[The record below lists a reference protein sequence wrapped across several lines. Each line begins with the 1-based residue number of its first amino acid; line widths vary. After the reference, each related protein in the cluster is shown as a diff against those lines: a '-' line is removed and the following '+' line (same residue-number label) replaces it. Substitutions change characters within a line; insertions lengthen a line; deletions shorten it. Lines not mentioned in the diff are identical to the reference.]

1 MNIQLLLSANQSQS
15 SGAPT
20 SQTSGAQHFSNSQFR
35 QAMLQAADTQR
46 PMDALSNATSTDG
59 EQALRDFTS
68 LLESLGIELDESALA
83 DLFGQ
88 LQLATQAM
96 HQKLSSQSLGALSN
110 QQVTAEI
117 TVQTPYG
124 LDKHFESLGIDSN
137 QEALAQLQMAGQS
150 IQSELIGHT
159 FETLSNQ
166 KASTG
171 SADQTMNDLVKQLE
185 SLDIKLNQEEIAE
198 LFAQLQTAEEGTP
211 EPLIALAA
219 AAANDNTLDMSS
231 PALQEISS
239 RLSLVAAFTNDAG
252 LPSPSTTTQT
262 TSVAAIAEQLAIGKK
277 DAIALINAYQQLSG
291 STGSTGSAQRP
302 ETLSQQI
309 AALSLGNAANTN
321 TSTQQTTSSTLA
333 ASTMQT
339 VATSVH
345 VSSEAM
351 ASALAVSGASG
362 EAAARISGGNEL
374 AFNMPNANAAPQ
386 PIAAATGASLPSSI
400 GTPVSHPAWPSQ
412 LGQQLVQLVQRGGE
426 QHVQMKLHPAELGPL
441 SISLKMTENGAQ
453 AQFLSAHAQ
462 VRQVIEQAIPQLRE
476 ALAEQGISL
485 SDTSVGEQG
494 FSNQQEAFAQQNTG
508 SSAGG
513 ESGVTSVEGETG
525 TPASGGSSIALDGRV
540 DLYA

>member
-1 MNIQLLLSANQSQS
+1 MNIQLLLSANPSQG
-15 SGAPT
+15 SGTSASQATEAQGFPT
-20 SQTSGAQHFSNSQFR
+20 GLFR
-35 QAMLQAADTQR
+35 QAMLQATDPQR
-46 PMDALSNATSTDG
+46 PMGALSNAPSTGG

-68 LLESLGIELDESALA
+68 LLESLGIEL
-83 DLFGQ
+83 
-88 LQLATQAM
+88 
-96 HQKLSSQSLGALSN
+96 
-110 QQVTAEI
+110 
-117 TVQTPYG
+117 
-124 LDKHFESLGIDSN
+124 
-137 QEALAQLQMAGQS
+137 
-150 IQSELIGHT
+150 
-159 FETLSNQ
+159 
-166 KASTG
+166 
-171 SADQTMNDLVKQLE
+171 
-185 SLDIKLNQEEIAE
+185 NQEEIAE
-198 LFAQLQTAEEGTP
+198 LFAQLQTAEQGTP

-219 AAANDNTLDMSS
+219 AAATDNTLDMPS

-239 RLSLVAAFTNDAG
+239 RLTLVAAFTDDAG
-252 LPSPSTTTQT
+252 LPSPTTTQT

-291 STGSTGSAQRP
+291 STGPNGSAQRP

-309 AALSLGNAANTN
+309 AALSLGNAANTD
-321 TSTQQTTSSTLA
+321 TSTQQTTSNTLA
-333 ASTMQT
+333 APTMQT
-339 VATSVH
+339 MATSVH

-362 EAAARISGGNEL
+362 ETAARISGGNEL
-374 AFNMPNANAAPQ
+374 AFNLPAPQ

-412 LGQQLVQLVQRGGE
+412 LGQQLVQLIQRGGE

-441 SISLKMTENGAQ
+441 SISLKMTEHGAQ

-494 FSNQQEAFAQQNTG
+494 FSNQQEAFAQHSTG

-525 TPASGGSSIALDGRV
+525 TPVPVGSSIALDGRV

>member
-1 MNIQLLLSANQSQS
+1 MNIQLLLSANPSQG
-15 SGAPT
+15 SGTSASQATEAQGFPT
-20 SQTSGAQHFSNSQFR
+20 GLFR
-35 QAMLQAADTQR
+35 QAMLQATDPQR
-46 PMDALSNATSTDG
+46 PMGALSNAPSTGG

-68 LLESLGIELDESALA
+68 LLESLGIEL
-83 DLFGQ
+83 
-88 LQLATQAM
+88 
-96 HQKLSSQSLGALSN
+96 
-110 QQVTAEI
+110 
-117 TVQTPYG
+117 
-124 LDKHFESLGIDSN
+124 
-137 QEALAQLQMAGQS
+137 
-150 IQSELIGHT
+150 
-159 FETLSNQ
+159 
-166 KASTG
+166 
-171 SADQTMNDLVKQLE
+171 
-185 SLDIKLNQEEIAE
+185 NQEEIAE
-198 LFAQLQTAEEGTP
+198 LFAQLQTAEQGTP

-219 AAANDNTLDMSS
+219 AAATDNTLDMPS

-239 RLSLVAAFTNDAG
+239 RLTLVAAFTDDAG
-252 LPSPSTTTQT
+252 LPSPTTTQT

-291 STGSTGSAQRP
+291 STGSNGSAQRP

-309 AALSLGNAANTN
+309 AALSLGNAANTD
-321 TSTQQTTSSTLA
+321 TSTQQTTSNTLA

-339 VATSVH
+339 MATSVH

-351 ASALAVSGASG
+351 ASALASG
-362 EAAARISGGNEL
+362 EAAARISGSNEL
-374 AFNMPNANAAPQ
+374 AFNLPSANAAPQ

-412 LGQQLVQLVQRGGE
+412 LGQQLVQLIQRGGE

-441 SISLKMTENGAQ
+441 SISLKMTEHGAQ

-494 FSNQQEAFAQQNTG
+494 FSNQQEAFAQQSTG

-525 TPASGGSSIALDGRV
+525 TPVPVGSSIALDGRV

>member
-1 MNIQLLLSANQSQS
+1 MNIQLLLSANPSQG
-15 SGAPT
+15 SGTSASQATEAQGFPT
-20 SQTSGAQHFSNSQFR
+20 GLFR
-35 QAMLQAADTQR
+35 QAMLQATDPQR
-46 PMDALSNATSTDG
+46 PMGALSNAPSTGG

-68 LLESLGIELDESALA
+68 LLESLGIEL
-83 DLFGQ
+83 
-88 LQLATQAM
+88 
-96 HQKLSSQSLGALSN
+96 
-110 QQVTAEI
+110 
-117 TVQTPYG
+117 
-124 LDKHFESLGIDSN
+124 
-137 QEALAQLQMAGQS
+137 
-150 IQSELIGHT
+150 
-159 FETLSNQ
+159 
-166 KASTG
+166 
-171 SADQTMNDLVKQLE
+171 
-185 SLDIKLNQEEIAE
+185 NQEEIAE
-198 LFAQLQTAEEGTP
+198 LFAQLQTAEQGTP

-219 AAANDNTLDMSS
+219 AAATDNTLDMPS

-239 RLSLVAAFTNDAG
+239 RLTLVAAFTDDAG
-252 LPSPSTTTQT
+252 LPSPTTTQT

-277 DAIALINAYQQLSG
+277 DALALINAYQQLSG
-291 STGSTGSAQRP
+291 STGPNGSAQRP

-309 AALSLGNAANTN
+309 AALSLGNAANTD
-321 TSTQQTTSSTLA
+321 TSTQQTTSNTLA
-333 ASTMQT
+333 APTMQT
-339 VATSVH
+339 MATSVH

-351 ASALAVSGASG
+351 ASALASG
-362 EAAARISGGNEL
+362 EAAARISGSNEL
-374 AFNMPNANAAPQ
+374 AFNLPSANAAPQ

-412 LGQQLVQLVQRGGE
+412 LGQQLVQLIQRGGE

-441 SISLKMTENGAQ
+441 SISLKMTEHGAQ

-494 FSNQQEAFAQQNTG
+494 FSNQQEAFAQHSTG

-525 TPASGGSSIALDGRV
+525 TPVPVGSSIALDGRV

>member
-1 MNIQLLLSANQSQS
+1 MNIQLLLSANPSQG
-15 SGAPT
+15 SGASASQATEAQGFPT
-20 SQTSGAQHFSNSQFR
+20 GLFR
-35 QAMLQAADTQR
+35 QAMLQATDPQR
-46 PMDALSNATSTDG
+46 PMGALSNAPSTGG

-96 HQKLSSQSLGALSN
+96 QQKLSSQSLGALSN
-110 QQVTAEI
+110 QQVTAE
-117 TVQTPYG
+117 TT
-124 LDKHFESLGIDSN
+124 
-137 QEALAQLQMAGQS
+137 A
-150 IQSELIGHT
+150 
-159 FETLSNQ
+159 
-166 KASTG
+166 
-171 SADQTMNDLVKQLE
+171 QTMNGLVKRLE
-185 SLDIKLNQEEIAE
+185 SLDIELNQEEIAE
-198 LFAQLQTAEEGTP
+198 LFAQLQTAEQGTP

-219 AAANDNTLDMSS
+219 AAATDNTLDMPS

-239 RLSLVAAFTNDAG
+239 RLTLVAAFTDDAG
-252 LPSPSTTTQT
+252 LPSPTTTQT

-277 DAIALINAYQQLSG
+277 DALALINAYQQLSG
-291 STGSTGSAQRP
+291 STGSNGSAQRP

-309 AALSLGNAANTN
+309 AALSLGNAANTD
-321 TSTQQTTSSTLA
+321 TSTQQTTSNTLA
-333 ASTMQT
+333 APTMQT
-339 VATSVH
+339 MATSVH

-351 ASALAVSGASG
+351 ASALASG
-362 EAAARISGGNEL
+362 EAAARISGSNEL
-374 AFNMPNANAAPQ
+374 AFNLPSANAAPQ

-412 LGQQLVQLVQRGGE
+412 LGQQLVQLIQRGGE

-441 SISLKMTENGAQ
+441 SISLKMTEHGAQ

-494 FSNQQEAFAQQNTG
+494 FSNQQEAFAQQSTG

-525 TPASGGSSIALDGRV
+525 TPVPVGSSIALDGRV

>member
-1 MNIQLLLSANQSQS
+1 MNIQLLLSANPSQG
-15 SGAPT
+15 SGASASQATEAQGFPT
-20 SQTSGAQHFSNSQFR
+20 GLFR
-35 QAMLQAADTQR
+35 QAMLQATDPQR
-46 PMDALSNATSTDG
+46 PMGALSNAPSTGG

-88 LQLATQAM
+88 LQLATQTM
-96 HQKLSSQSLGALSN
+96 QQKLSSQSLGALSN
-110 QQVTAEI
+110 QQVTAE
-117 TVQTPYG
+117 TT
-124 LDKHFESLGIDSN
+124 
-137 QEALAQLQMAGQS
+137 A
-150 IQSELIGHT
+150 
-159 FETLSNQ
+159 
-166 KASTG
+166 
-171 SADQTMNDLVKQLE
+171 QTMNGLVKQLE

-198 LFAQLQTAEEGTP
+198 LFAQLQTAEQGTP

-219 AAANDNTLDMSS
+219 AATDNTLDMPS

-239 RLSLVAAFTNDAG
+239 RLTLVAAFTDDTG
-252 LPSPSTTTQT
+252 LPSPTTIQT

-277 DAIALINAYQQLSG
+277 DALALINAYQQLSG
-291 STGSTGSAQRP
+291 STGSNGSAQRP

-309 AALSLGNAANTN
+309 AALSLGNAANTD
-321 TSTQQTTSSTLA
+321 TSTQQTTSNTLA
-333 ASTMQT
+333 APTMQT
-339 VATSVH
+339 MATSVH

-362 EAAARISGGNEL
+362 ETAARISGGNEL
-374 AFNMPNANAAPQ
+374 AFNLPAPQ

-400 GTPVSHPAWPSQ
+400 ATPVSHPAWPSQ
-412 LGQQLVQLVQRGGE
+412 LGQQLIQLVQRGGE

-441 SISLKMTENGAQ
+441 SISLKMTEHGAQ

-494 FSNQQEAFAQQNTG
+494 FSNQQEAFAQQSTG

-525 TPASGGSSIALDGRV
+525 TPASVGSSIALDGRV

>member
-1 MNIQLLLSANQSQS
+1 MNIQLLLSANPSQG
-15 SGAPT
+15 SGASASQATEAQGFPT
-20 SQTSGAQHFSNSQFR
+20 GLFR
-35 QAMLQAADTQR
+35 QAMLQATDPQR
-46 PMDALSNATSTDG
+46 PMGALSNAPSTGG

-88 LQLATQAM
+88 LQLATQTM
-96 HQKLSSQSLGALSN
+96 QQKLSSQSLGALSN
-110 QQVTAEI
+110 QQVTAE
-117 TVQTPYG
+117 TT
-124 LDKHFESLGIDSN
+124 
-137 QEALAQLQMAGQS
+137 A
-150 IQSELIGHT
+150 
-159 FETLSNQ
+159 
-166 KASTG
+166 
-171 SADQTMNDLVKQLE
+171 QTMNGLVKQLE

-198 LFAQLQTAEEGTP
+198 LFAQLQTAEQGTP

-219 AAANDNTLDMSS
+219 AATDNTLDMPS

-239 RLSLVAAFTNDAG
+239 RLTLVAAFTDDAG
-252 LPSPSTTTQT
+252 LPSPTTTQT

-291 STGSTGSAQRP
+291 STGSNGSAQRP

-309 AALSLGNAANTN
+309 AALSLGNAANTD
-321 TSTQQTTSSTLA
+321 TSTQQTTSNTLA
-333 ASTMQT
+333 APTMQT
-339 VATSVH
+339 MATSVH

-362 EAAARISGGNEL
+362 ETAARISGGNEL
-374 AFNMPNANAAPQ
+374 AFNLPAPQ

-400 GTPVSHPAWPSQ
+400 ATPVSHPAWPSQ
-412 LGQQLVQLVQRGGE
+412 LGQQLIQLVQRGGE

-441 SISLKMTENGAQ
+441 SISLKMTEHGAQ

-494 FSNQQEAFAQQNTG
+494 FSNQQEAFAQQSTG

-525 TPASGGSSIALDGRV
+525 TPASVGSSIALDGRV

>member
-1 MNIQLLLSANQSQS
+1 MNIQLLLSANPSQG
-15 SGAPT
+15 SGASASQATEAQGFPT
-20 SQTSGAQHFSNSQFR
+20 GLFR
-35 QAMLQAADTQR
+35 QAMLQATDPQR
-46 PMDALSNATSTDG
+46 PMGALSNAPSTGG

-96 HQKLSSQSLGALSN
+96 QQKLSSQSLGALSN
-110 QQVTAEI
+110 QQVTAE
-117 TVQTPYG
+117 TT
-124 LDKHFESLGIDSN
+124 
-137 QEALAQLQMAGQS
+137 A
-150 IQSELIGHT
+150 
-159 FETLSNQ
+159 
-166 KASTG
+166 
-171 SADQTMNDLVKQLE
+171 QTMNGLVKQLE

-198 LFAQLQTAEEGTP
+198 LFAQLQTAEQGTP

-219 AAANDNTLDMSS
+219 AATDNTLDMPS

-239 RLSLVAAFTNDAG
+239 RLTLVAAFTDDTG
-252 LPSPSTTTQT
+252 LPSPTTIQT

-291 STGSTGSAQRP
+291 STGSNGSAQRP

-309 AALSLGNAANTN
+309 AALSLGNFANTD
-321 TSTQQTTSSTLA
+321 TSTQQTTSNTLA
-333 ASTMQT
+333 APTMQT
-339 VATSVH
+339 MATSVH

-351 ASALAVSGASG
+351 ASALASG
-362 EAAARISGGNEL
+362 EAAARISGSNEL
-374 AFNMPNANAAPQ
+374 AFNLPSANAAPQ

-412 LGQQLVQLVQRGGE
+412 LGQQLVQLIQRGGE

-441 SISLKMTENGAQ
+441 SISLKMTEHGAQ

-494 FSNQQEAFAQQNTG
+494 FSNQQEAFAQHSTG

-525 TPASGGSSIALDGRV
+525 TPVPVGSSIALDGRV

>member
-1 MNIQLLLSANQSQS
+1 MNIQLLLSANPSQG
-15 SGAPT
+15 SGASASQATEAQGFPT
-20 SQTSGAQHFSNSQFR
+20 GLFR
-35 QAMLQAADTQR
+35 QAMLQATDPQR
-46 PMDALSNATSTDG
+46 PMGALSNAPSTGG

-88 LQLATQAM
+88 LQLATQTM
-96 HQKLSSQSLGALSN
+96 QQKLSSQSLGALSN
-110 QQVTAEI
+110 QQVTAE
-117 TVQTPYG
+117 TT
-124 LDKHFESLGIDSN
+124 
-137 QEALAQLQMAGQS
+137 A
-150 IQSELIGHT
+150 
-159 FETLSNQ
+159 
-166 KASTG
+166 
-171 SADQTMNDLVKQLE
+171 QTMNGLVKQLE

-198 LFAQLQTAEEGTP
+198 LFAQLQTAEQGTP

-219 AAANDNTLDMSS
+219 AATDNTLDMPS

-239 RLSLVAAFTNDAG
+239 RLTLVAAFTDDAG
-252 LPSPSTTTQT
+252 LPSPTTTQT

-291 STGSTGSAQRP
+291 STGSNGSAQRP

-309 AALSLGNAANTN
+309 AALSLGNFANTD
-321 TSTQQTTSSTLA
+321 TSTQQTTSNTLA
-333 ASTMQT
+333 APTMQT
-339 VATSVH
+339 MATSVH

-362 EAAARISGGNEL
+362 ETAARISGGNEL
-374 AFNMPNANAAPQ
+374 AFNLPAPQ

-400 GTPVSHPAWPSQ
+400 ATPVSHPAWPSQ
-412 LGQQLVQLVQRGGE
+412 LGQQLIQLVQRGGE

-441 SISLKMTENGAQ
+441 SISLKMTEHGAQ

-494 FSNQQEAFAQQNTG
+494 FSNQQEAFAQQSTG

-525 TPASGGSSIALDGRV
+525 TPVPVGSSIALDGRV

>member
-1 MNIQLLLSANQSQS
+1 
-15 SGAPT
+15 
-20 SQTSGAQHFSNSQFR
+20 
-35 QAMLQAADTQR
+35 MLQATDPQR
-46 PMDALSNATSTDG
+46 PMGALSNAPSTGG

-88 LQLATQAM
+88 LQLATQTM
-96 HQKLSSQSLGALSN
+96 QQKLSSQSLGALSN
-110 QQVTAEI
+110 QQVTAE
-117 TVQTPYG
+117 TT
-124 LDKHFESLGIDSN
+124 
-137 QEALAQLQMAGQS
+137 A
-150 IQSELIGHT
+150 
-159 FETLSNQ
+159 
-166 KASTG
+166 
-171 SADQTMNDLVKQLE
+171 QTMNGLVKQLE

-198 LFAQLQTAEEGTP
+198 LFAQLQTAEQGTP

-219 AAANDNTLDMSS
+219 AAATDNTLDMPS

-239 RLSLVAAFTNDAG
+239 RLTLVAAFTDDAG
-252 LPSPSTTTQT
+252 LPSPTTTQT

-291 STGSTGSAQRP
+291 STGPNGSAQRP

-309 AALSLGNAANTN
+309 AALSLGNAANTD
-321 TSTQQTTSSTLA
+321 TSTQQTTSNTLA
-333 ASTMQT
+333 APTMQT
-339 VATSVH
+339 MATSVH

-351 ASALAVSGASG
+351 ASALASG
-362 EAAARISGGNEL
+362 EAAARISGSNEL
-374 AFNMPNANAAPQ
+374 AFNLPAPQ

-412 LGQQLVQLVQRGGE
+412 LGQQLVQLIQRGGE

-441 SISLKMTENGAQ
+441 SISLKMTEHGAQ

-494 FSNQQEAFAQQNTG
+494 FSNQQEAFAQQSTG

-525 TPASGGSSIALDGRV
+525 TPVPVDSSIALDGRV

>member
-1 MNIQLLLSANQSQS
+1 MNIQLLLSANPSQG
-15 SGAPT
+15 SGTSASQATEAQGFPT
-20 SQTSGAQHFSNSQFR
+20 GLFR
-35 QAMLQAADTQR
+35 QAMLQATDPQR
-46 PMDALSNATSTDG
+46 PMGALSNAPSTGG

-68 LLESLGIELDESALA
+68 LLESLGIEL
-83 DLFGQ
+83 
-88 LQLATQAM
+88 
-96 HQKLSSQSLGALSN
+96 
-110 QQVTAEI
+110 
-117 TVQTPYG
+117 
-124 LDKHFESLGIDSN
+124 
-137 QEALAQLQMAGQS
+137 
-150 IQSELIGHT
+150 
-159 FETLSNQ
+159 
-166 KASTG
+166 
-171 SADQTMNDLVKQLE
+171 
-185 SLDIKLNQEEIAE
+185 NQEEIAE
-198 LFAQLQTAEEGTP
+198 LFAQLQTAEQGTP

-219 AAANDNTLDMSS
+219 AAATDNTLDMPS

-239 RLSLVAAFTNDAG
+239 RLTLVAAFTDDAG
-252 LPSPSTTTQT
+252 LPSPTTTQT

-291 STGSTGSAQRP
+291 STGPNGSAQRP

-309 AALSLGNAANTN
+309 AALSLGNAANTD
-321 TSTQQTTSSTLA
+321 TSTQQTTSNTLA
-333 ASTMQT
+333 APTMQT
-339 VATSVH
+339 MATSVH

-351 ASALAVSGASG
+351 ASALASG
-362 EAAARISGGNEL
+362 EAAARISGSNEL
-374 AFNMPNANAAPQ
+374 AFNLPSANAAPQ

-400 GTPVSHPAWPSQ
+400 ATPVSHPAWPSQ
-412 LGQQLVQLVQRGGE
+412 LGQQLIQLVQRGGE

-441 SISLKMTENGAQ
+441 SISLKMTEHGAQ

-494 FSNQQEAFAQQNTG
+494 FSNQQEAFAQHSTG

-525 TPASGGSSIALDGRV
+525 TPVPVGSSIALDGRV

>member
-1 MNIQLLLSANQSQS
+1 MNIQLLLSANPSQG
-15 SGAPT
+15 SGASASQATEAQGFPT
-20 SQTSGAQHFSNSQFR
+20 GLFR
-35 QAMLQAADTQR
+35 QAMLQATDPQR
-46 PMDALSNATSTDG
+46 PMGALSNAPSTGG

-96 HQKLSSQSLGALSN
+96 QQKLSSQSLGALSN
-110 QQVTAEI
+110 QQVTAE
-117 TVQTPYG
+117 TT
-124 LDKHFESLGIDSN
+124 
-137 QEALAQLQMAGQS
+137 A
-150 IQSELIGHT
+150 
-159 FETLSNQ
+159 
-166 KASTG
+166 
-171 SADQTMNDLVKQLE
+171 QTMNGLVKQLE

-198 LFAQLQTAEEGTP
+198 LFAQLQTAEQGTP

-219 AAANDNTLDMSS
+219 AAATDNTLDMPS

-239 RLSLVAAFTNDAG
+239 RLTLVAAFTDDAG
-252 LPSPSTTTQT
+252 LPSPTTTQT

-277 DAIALINAYQQLSG
+277 DALALINAYQQLSG
-291 STGSTGSAQRP
+291 STGSNGSAQRP

-309 AALSLGNAANTN
+309 AALSLGNVANTD
-321 TSTQQTTSSTLA
+321 TSTQQTTSNTLA
-333 ASTMQT
+333 APTMQT
-339 VATSVH
+339 MATSVH

-351 ASALAVSGASG
+351 ASALASG
-362 EAAARISGGNEL
+362 EAAARISGSNEL
-374 AFNMPNANAAPQ
+374 AFNLPSANAAPQ

-400 GTPVSHPAWPSQ
+400 ATPVSHPAWPSQ
-412 LGQQLVQLVQRGGE
+412 LGQQLIQLVQRGGE

-441 SISLKMTENGAQ
+441 SISLKMTEHGAQ

-494 FSNQQEAFAQQNTG
+494 FSNQQEAFAQQSTG

-525 TPASGGSSIALDGRV
+525 TPVPVGSSIALDGRV

>member
-1 MNIQLLLSANQSQS
+1 MNIQLLLSANPSQG
-15 SGAPT
+15 SGTSASQATEAQGFPT
-20 SQTSGAQHFSNSQFR
+20 GLFR
-35 QAMLQAADTQR
+35 QAMLQATDPQR
-46 PMDALSNATSTDG
+46 PMGALSNAPSTGG

-88 LQLATQAM
+88 LQLATQTM
-96 HQKLSSQSLGALSN
+96 QQKLSSQSLGALSN
-110 QQVTAEI
+110 QQVTAE
-117 TVQTPYG
+117 TT
-124 LDKHFESLGIDSN
+124 
-137 QEALAQLQMAGQS
+137 A
-150 IQSELIGHT
+150 
-159 FETLSNQ
+159 
-166 KASTG
+166 
-171 SADQTMNDLVKQLE
+171 QTMNGLVKRLE

-198 LFAQLQTAEEGTP
+198 LFAQLQTAEQGTP

-219 AAANDNTLDMSS
+219 AAATDNTLDMPS

-239 RLSLVAAFTNDAG
+239 RLTLVAAFTDDAG
-252 LPSPSTTTQT
+252 LPSPTTTQT

-291 STGSTGSAQRP
+291 STGPNGSAQRP

-309 AALSLGNAANTN
+309 AALSLGNAANTD
-321 TSTQQTTSSTLA
+321 TSTQQTTSNTLA
-333 ASTMQT
+333 APTMQT
-339 VATSVH
+339 MATSVH

-351 ASALAVSGASG
+351 ASALASG
-362 EAAARISGGNEL
+362 EAAARISGSNEL
-374 AFNMPNANAAPQ
+374 AFNLPSANAAPQ

-412 LGQQLVQLVQRGGE
+412 LGQQLVQLIQRGGE

-441 SISLKMTENGAQ
+441 SISLKMTEHGAQ

-494 FSNQQEAFAQQNTG
+494 FSNQQEAFAQQSTG

-525 TPASGGSSIALDGRV
+525 TPASVGSSIALDGRV

>member
-1 MNIQLLLSANQSQS
+1 MNIQLLLSANPSQG
-15 SGAPT
+15 SGASASQATEAQGFPT
-20 SQTSGAQHFSNSQFR
+20 GLFR
-35 QAMLQAADTQR
+35 QAMLQATDPQR
-46 PMDALSNATSTDG
+46 PMGALSNAPSTGG

-96 HQKLSSQSLGALSN
+96 QQKLSSQSLGALSN
-110 QQVTAEI
+110 QQVTAE
-117 TVQTPYG
+117 TT
-124 LDKHFESLGIDSN
+124 
-137 QEALAQLQMAGQS
+137 A
-150 IQSELIGHT
+150 
-159 FETLSNQ
+159 
-166 KASTG
+166 
-171 SADQTMNDLVKQLE
+171 QTMNGLVKQLE

-198 LFAQLQTAEEGTP
+198 LFAQLQTAEQGTP

-219 AAANDNTLDMSS
+219 AAATDNTLDMPS

-239 RLSLVAAFTNDAG
+239 RLTLVAAFTDDAG
-252 LPSPSTTTQT
+252 LPSPTTTQT

-291 STGSTGSAQRP
+291 STGPNGSAQRP

-309 AALSLGNAANTN
+309 AALSLGNAANTD
-321 TSTQQTTSSTLA
+321 TSTQQTTSNTLA
-333 ASTMQT
+333 APTMQT
-339 VATSVH
+339 MATSVH

-351 ASALAVSGASG
+351 ASALASG
-362 EAAARISGGNEL
+362 EAAARISGSNEL
-374 AFNMPNANAAPQ
+374 AFNLLPSANAAPQ

-412 LGQQLVQLVQRGGE
+412 LGQQLVQLIQRGGE

-441 SISLKMTENGAQ
+441 SISLKMTEHGAQ

-494 FSNQQEAFAQQNTG
+494 FSNQQEAFAQHSTG

-525 TPASGGSSIALDGRV
+525 TPVPVGSSIALDGRV

>member
-1 MNIQLLLSANQSQS
+1 MNIQLLLSANPSQG
-15 SGAPT
+15 SGTSASQATEAQGFPT
-20 SQTSGAQHFSNSQFR
+20 GLFR
-35 QAMLQAADTQR
+35 QAMLQATDPQR
-46 PMDALSNATSTDG
+46 PMGALSNAPSTGG

-68 LLESLGIELDESALA
+68 LLESLGIEL
-83 DLFGQ
+83 
-88 LQLATQAM
+88 
-96 HQKLSSQSLGALSN
+96 
-110 QQVTAEI
+110 
-117 TVQTPYG
+117 
-124 LDKHFESLGIDSN
+124 
-137 QEALAQLQMAGQS
+137 
-150 IQSELIGHT
+150 
-159 FETLSNQ
+159 
-166 KASTG
+166 
-171 SADQTMNDLVKQLE
+171 
-185 SLDIKLNQEEIAE
+185 NQEEIAE
-198 LFAQLQTAEEGTP
+198 LFAQLQTAEQGTP

-219 AAANDNTLDMSS
+219 AAATDNTLDMPS

-239 RLSLVAAFTNDAG
+239 RLTLVAAFTDDAG
-252 LPSPSTTTQT
+252 LPSPTTTQT

-291 STGSTGSAQRP
+291 STGSNGSAQRP

-309 AALSLGNAANTN
+309 AALSLGNAANTD
-321 TSTQQTTSSTLA
+321 TSTQQTTSNTLA
-333 ASTMQT
+333 APTMQT
-339 VATSVH
+339 MATSVH

-351 ASALAVSGASG
+351 ASALASG
-362 EAAARISGGNEL
+362 EAAARISGSNEL
-374 AFNMPNANAAPQ
+374 AFNLPSANAAPQ

-412 LGQQLVQLVQRGGE
+412 LGQQLVQLIQRGGE

-441 SISLKMTENGAQ
+441 SISLKMTEHGAQ

-494 FSNQQEAFAQQNTG
+494 FSNQQEAFAQQSTG

-525 TPASGGSSIALDGRV
+525 TPVPVGSSIALDGRV

>member
-1 MNIQLLLSANQSQS
+1 MNIQLLLSANPSQG
-15 SGAPT
+15 SGASASQATEAQGFPT
-20 SQTSGAQHFSNSQFR
+20 GLFR
-35 QAMLQAADTQR
+35 QAMLQATDPQR
-46 PMDALSNATSTDG
+46 PMGALSNAPSTGG

-68 LLESLGIELDESALA
+68 LLESLGIEL
-83 DLFGQ
+83 
-88 LQLATQAM
+88 
-96 HQKLSSQSLGALSN
+96 
-110 QQVTAEI
+110 
-117 TVQTPYG
+117 
-124 LDKHFESLGIDSN
+124 
-137 QEALAQLQMAGQS
+137 
-150 IQSELIGHT
+150 
-159 FETLSNQ
+159 
-166 KASTG
+166 
-171 SADQTMNDLVKQLE
+171 
-185 SLDIKLNQEEIAE
+185 NQEEIGE
-198 LFAQLQTAEEGTP
+198 LFAQLQTAEQGTP

-219 AAANDNTLDMSS
+219 AAATDNTLDMPS

-239 RLSLVAAFTNDAG
+239 RLTLVAAFTDDAG
-252 LPSPSTTTQT
+252 LPSPTTTQT

-291 STGSTGSAQRP
+291 STGPNGSAQRP

-309 AALSLGNAANTN
+309 AALSLGNAANTD
-321 TSTQQTTSSTLA
+321 TSTQQTTSNTLA
-333 ASTMQT
+333 APTMQT
-339 VATSVH
+339 MATSVH

-362 EAAARISGGNEL
+362 ETAARISGGNEL
-374 AFNMPNANAAPQ
+374 AFNLPAPQ

-412 LGQQLVQLVQRGGE
+412 LGQQLVQLIQRGGE

-441 SISLKMTENGAQ
+441 SIPLKMTEHGAQ

-494 FSNQQEAFAQQNTG
+494 FSNQQEAFAQHSTG

-525 TPASGGSSIALDGRV
+525 TPVPVGSSIALDGRV

>member
-1 MNIQLLLSANQSQS
+1 MNIQLLLSANPSQG
-15 SGAPT
+15 SGASASQATEAQGFPT
-20 SQTSGAQHFSNSQFR
+20 GLFR
-35 QAMLQAADTQR
+35 QAMLQATDPQR
-46 PMDALSNATSTDG
+46 PMGALSNAPSPDG

-88 LQLATQAM
+88 LQLATQTM
-96 HQKLSSQSLGALSN
+96 QQKLSSQSLGALSN
-110 QQVTAEI
+110 QQVTAE
-117 TVQTPYG
+117 TT
-124 LDKHFESLGIDSN
+124 
-137 QEALAQLQMAGQS
+137 A
-150 IQSELIGHT
+150 
-159 FETLSNQ
+159 
-166 KASTG
+166 
-171 SADQTMNDLVKQLE
+171 QTMNGLVKQLE

-198 LFAQLQTAEEGTP
+198 LFAQLQTAEQGTP

-219 AAANDNTLDMSS
+219 AATDNTLDMPS

-239 RLSLVAAFTNDAG
+239 RLTLVAAFTDDAG
-252 LPSPSTTTQT
+252 LPSPTTTQT

-277 DAIALINAYQQLSG
+277 DALALINAYQQLSG
-291 STGSTGSAQRP
+291 STGSNGSAQRP

-309 AALSLGNAANTN
+309 AALSLGNFANTD
-321 TSTQQTTSSTLA
+321 TSTQQTTSNTLA
-333 ASTMQT
+333 APTMQT
-339 VATSVH
+339 MATSVH

-362 EAAARISGGNEL
+362 ETAARISGGNEL
-374 AFNMPNANAAPQ
+374 AFNLPAPQ

-400 GTPVSHPAWPSQ
+400 ATPVSHPAWPSQ
-412 LGQQLVQLVQRGGE
+412 LGQQLIQLVQRGGE

-441 SISLKMTENGAQ
+441 SISLKMTEHGAQ

-494 FSNQQEAFAQQNTG
+494 FSNQQEAFAQQSTG

-525 TPASGGSSIALDGRV
+525 TPASVGSSIALDGRV

>member
-1 MNIQLLLSANQSQS
+1 M
-15 SGAPT
+15 G
-20 SQTSGAQHFSNSQFR
+20 
-35 QAMLQAADTQR
+35 
-46 PMDALSNATSTDG
+46 ALSNAPSTGG

-88 LQLATQAM
+88 LQLATQTM
-96 HQKLSSQSLGALSN
+96 QQKLSSQSLGALSN
-110 QQVTAEI
+110 QQVTAE
-117 TVQTPYG
+117 TT
-124 LDKHFESLGIDSN
+124 
-137 QEALAQLQMAGQS
+137 A
-150 IQSELIGHT
+150 
-159 FETLSNQ
+159 
-166 KASTG
+166 
-171 SADQTMNDLVKQLE
+171 QTMNGLVKQLE

-198 LFAQLQTAEEGTP
+198 LFAQLQTAEQGTP

-219 AAANDNTLDMSS
+219 AATDNTLDMPS

-239 RLSLVAAFTNDAG
+239 RLTLVAAFTDDTG
-252 LPSPSTTTQT
+252 LPSPTTIQT

-291 STGSTGSAQRP
+291 STGSNGSAQRP

-309 AALSLGNAANTN
+309 AALSLGNFANTD
-321 TSTQQTTSSTLA
+321 TSTQQTTSNTLA
-333 ASTMQT
+333 APTMQT
-339 VATSVH
+339 MATSVH

-362 EAAARISGGNEL
+362 ETAARISGGNEL
-374 AFNMPNANAAPQ
+374 AFNLPAPQ

-400 GTPVSHPAWPSQ
+400 ATPVSHPAWPSQ
-412 LGQQLVQLVQRGGE
+412 LGQQLIQLVQRGGE

-441 SISLKMTENGAQ
+441 SISLKMTEHGAQ

-494 FSNQQEAFAQQNTG
+494 FSNQQEAFAQQSTG

-525 TPASGGSSIALDGRV
+525 TPASVGSSIALDGRV

>member
-1 MNIQLLLSANQSQS
+1 MNIQLLLSANPSQG
-15 SGAPT
+15 SGASASQATEAQGFPT
-20 SQTSGAQHFSNSQFR
+20 GLFR
-35 QAMLQAADTQR
+35 QAMLQATDPQR
-46 PMDALSNATSTDG
+46 PMGALSNAPSTDG

-96 HQKLSSQSLGALSN
+96 QQKLSSQSLGALSN
-110 QQVTAEI
+110 QQVTAE
-117 TVQTPYG
+117 TT
-124 LDKHFESLGIDSN
+124 
-137 QEALAQLQMAGQS
+137 A
-150 IQSELIGHT
+150 
-159 FETLSNQ
+159 
-166 KASTG
+166 
-171 SADQTMNDLVKQLE
+171 QTMNGLVKRLE

-198 LFAQLQTAEEGTP
+198 LFAQLQTAEQGTP

-219 AAANDNTLDMSS
+219 AAATDNTLDMPS

-239 RLSLVAAFTNDAG
+239 RLTLVAAFTDDAG
-252 LPSPSTTTQT
+252 LPSPTTTQT

-291 STGSTGSAQRP
+291 STGPNGSAQRP

-309 AALSLGNAANTN
+309 AALSLGNAANTD
-321 TSTQQTTSSTLA
+321 TSTQQTTSNTLA
-333 ASTMQT
+333 APTMQT
-339 VATSVH
+339 MATSVH

-351 ASALAVSGASG
+351 ASALASG
-362 EAAARISGGNEL
+362 EAAARISGSNEL
-374 AFNMPNANAAPQ
+374 AFNLPAPQ

-412 LGQQLVQLVQRGGE
+412 LGQQLVQLIQRGGE

-441 SISLKMTENGAQ
+441 SISLKMTEHGAQ

-494 FSNQQEAFAQQNTG
+494 FSNQQEAFAQHSTG

-525 TPASGGSSIALDGRV
+525 TPVPVGSSIALDGRV

>member
-1 MNIQLLLSANQSQS
+1 MNIQLLLSANPSQG
-15 SGAPT
+15 SGTSASQATEAQGFPT
-20 SQTSGAQHFSNSQFR
+20 GLFR
-35 QAMLQAADTQR
+35 QAMLQATDPQR
-46 PMDALSNATSTDG
+46 PMGALSNAPSTGG

-88 LQLATQAM
+88 LQLATQTM
-96 HQKLSSQSLGALSN
+96 QQKLSSQSLGALSN
-110 QQVTAEI
+110 QQVTAE
-117 TVQTPYG
+117 TT
-124 LDKHFESLGIDSN
+124 
-137 QEALAQLQMAGQS
+137 A
-150 IQSELIGHT
+150 
-159 FETLSNQ
+159 
-166 KASTG
+166 
-171 SADQTMNDLVKQLE
+171 QTMNGLVKQLE

-198 LFAQLQTAEEGTP
+198 LFAQLQTAEQGTP

-219 AAANDNTLDMSS
+219 AAATDNTLDMPS

-239 RLSLVAAFTNDAG
+239 RLTLVAAFTDDAG
-252 LPSPSTTTQT
+252 LPSPTTTQT

-291 STGSTGSAQRP
+291 STGPNGSAQRP

-309 AALSLGNAANTN
+309 AALSLGNAANTD
-321 TSTQQTTSSTLA
+321 TSTQQTTSNTLA
-333 ASTMQT
+333 APTMQT
-339 VATSVH
+339 MATSVH

-362 EAAARISGGNEL
+362 ETAARISGSNEL
-374 AFNMPNANAAPQ
+374 AFNLPAPQ

-412 LGQQLVQLVQRGGE
+412 LGQQLVQLIQRGGE

-441 SISLKMTENGAQ
+441 SISLKMTEHGAQ

-494 FSNQQEAFAQQNTG
+494 FSNQQEAFAQHSTG

-525 TPASGGSSIALDGRV
+525 TPVPVGSSIALDGRV

>member
-1 MNIQLLLSANQSQS
+1 MNIQLLLSANPSQG
-15 SGAPT
+15 SGASASQATEAQGFPT
-20 SQTSGAQHFSNSQFR
+20 GLFR
-35 QAMLQAADTQR
+35 QAMLQATDPQR
-46 PMDALSNATSTDG
+46 PMGALSNAPSTGG

-96 HQKLSSQSLGALSN
+96 QQKLSSQSLGALSN
-110 QQVTAEI
+110 QQVTAE
-117 TVQTPYG
+117 TT
-124 LDKHFESLGIDSN
+124 
-137 QEALAQLQMAGQS
+137 A
-150 IQSELIGHT
+150 
-159 FETLSNQ
+159 
-166 KASTG
+166 
-171 SADQTMNDLVKQLE
+171 QTMNGLVKQLE

-198 LFAQLQTAEEGTP
+198 LFAQLQTAEQGTP

-219 AAANDNTLDMSS
+219 AATDNTLDMPS

-239 RLSLVAAFTNDAG
+239 RLTLVAAFTDDTG
-252 LPSPSTTTQT
+252 LPSPTTIQT

-291 STGSTGSAQRP
+291 STGSNGSAQRP

-309 AALSLGNAANTN
+309 AALSLGNFANTD
-321 TSTQQTTSSTLA
+321 TSTQQTTSNTLA
-333 ASTMQT
+333 APTMQT
-339 VATSVH
+339 MATSVH

-362 EAAARISGGNEL
+362 ETAARISGGNEL
-374 AFNMPNANAAPQ
+374 AFNLPAPQ

-400 GTPVSHPAWPSQ
+400 ATPVSHPAWPSQ
-412 LGQQLVQLVQRGGE
+412 LGQQLIQLVQRGGE

-441 SISLKMTENGAQ
+441 SISLKMTEHGAQ

-494 FSNQQEAFAQQNTG
+494 FSNQQEAFAQQSTG

-525 TPASGGSSIALDGRV
+525 TPASVGSSIALDGRV

>member
-1 MNIQLLLSANQSQS
+1 MNIQLLLSANPSQG
-15 SGAPT
+15 SGTSASQATEAQGFPT
-20 SQTSGAQHFSNSQFR
+20 GLFR
-35 QAMLQAADTQR
+35 QAMLQATDPQR
-46 PMDALSNATSTDG
+46 PMGALSNAPSTGG

-68 LLESLGIELDESALA
+68 LLESLGIEL
-83 DLFGQ
+83 
-88 LQLATQAM
+88 
-96 HQKLSSQSLGALSN
+96 
-110 QQVTAEI
+110 
-117 TVQTPYG
+117 
-124 LDKHFESLGIDSN
+124 
-137 QEALAQLQMAGQS
+137 
-150 IQSELIGHT
+150 
-159 FETLSNQ
+159 
-166 KASTG
+166 
-171 SADQTMNDLVKQLE
+171 
-185 SLDIKLNQEEIAE
+185 NQEEIAE
-198 LFAQLQTAEEGTP
+198 LFAQLQTAEQGTP

-219 AAANDNTLDMSS
+219 AAATDNTLDMPS

-239 RLSLVAAFTNDAG
+239 RLTLVAAFTDDAG
-252 LPSPSTTTQT
+252 LPSPTTTQT

-291 STGSTGSAQRP
+291 STGPNGSAQRP

-309 AALSLGNAANTN
+309 AALSLGNAANTD
-321 TSTQQTTSSTLA
+321 TSTQQTTSNTLA
-333 ASTMQT
+333 APTMQT
-339 VATSVH
+339 MATSVH

-351 ASALAVSGASG
+351 ASALASG
-362 EAAARISGGNEL
+362 EAAARISGSNEL
-374 AFNMPNANAAPQ
+374 AFNLPAPQ

-412 LGQQLVQLVQRGGE
+412 LGQQLVQLIQRGGE

-441 SISLKMTENGAQ
+441 SISLKMTEHGAQ

-494 FSNQQEAFAQQNTG
+494 FSNQQEAFAQHSTG

-525 TPASGGSSIALDGRV
+525 TPVPVGSSIALDGRV

>member
-1 MNIQLLLSANQSQS
+1 MNIQLLLSANPSQG
-15 SGAPT
+15 SGASASQATEAQGFPT
-20 SQTSGAQHFSNSQFR
+20 GLFR
-35 QAMLQAADTQR
+35 QAMLQATDPQR
-46 PMDALSNATSTDG
+46 PMGALSNAPSTGG

-88 LQLATQAM
+88 LQLATQTM
-96 HQKLSSQSLGALSN
+96 QQKLSSQSLGALSN
-110 QQVTAEI
+110 QQVTAE
-117 TVQTPYG
+117 TT
-124 LDKHFESLGIDSN
+124 
-137 QEALAQLQMAGQS
+137 A
-150 IQSELIGHT
+150 
-159 FETLSNQ
+159 
-166 KASTG
+166 
-171 SADQTMNDLVKQLE
+171 QTMNGLVKQLE

-198 LFAQLQTAEEGTP
+198 LFAQLQTAEQGTP

-219 AAANDNTLDMSS
+219 AATDNTLDMPS

-239 RLSLVAAFTNDAG
+239 RLTLVAAFTDDAG
-252 LPSPSTTTQT
+252 LPSPTTTQT

-291 STGSTGSAQRP
+291 STGSNGSAQRP

-309 AALSLGNAANTN
+309 AALSLGNAANTD
-321 TSTQQTTSSTLA
+321 TSTQQTTSNTLA
-333 ASTMQT
+333 APTMQT
-339 VATSVH
+339 MATSVH

-351 ASALAVSGASG
+351 ASALASG
-362 EAAARISGGNEL
+362 EAAARISGSNEL
-374 AFNMPNANAAPQ
+374 AFNLPAPQ

-412 LGQQLVQLVQRGGE
+412 LGQQLVQLIQRGGE

-441 SISLKMTENGAQ
+441 SISLKMTEHGAQ

-494 FSNQQEAFAQQNTG
+494 FSNQQEAFAQHSTG

-525 TPASGGSSIALDGRV
+525 TPVPVGSSIALDGRV

>member
-1 MNIQLLLSANQSQS
+1 MNIQLLLSANPSQG
-15 SGAPT
+15 SGTSASQATEAQGFPT
-20 SQTSGAQHFSNSQFR
+20 GLFR
-35 QAMLQAADTQR
+35 QAMLQATDPQR
-46 PMDALSNATSTDG
+46 PMGALSNAPSTGG

-96 HQKLSSQSLGALSN
+96 QQKLSSQSLGALSN
-110 QQVTAEI
+110 QQVTAE
-117 TVQTPYG
+117 TT
-124 LDKHFESLGIDSN
+124 
-137 QEALAQLQMAGQS
+137 A
-150 IQSELIGHT
+150 
-159 FETLSNQ
+159 
-166 KASTG
+166 
-171 SADQTMNDLVKQLE
+171 QTMNGLVKRLE

-198 LFAQLQTAEEGTP
+198 LFAQLQTAEQGTP

-219 AAANDNTLDMSS
+219 AAATDNTLDMPS

-239 RLSLVAAFTNDAG
+239 RLTLVAAFTDDAG
-252 LPSPSTTTQT
+252 LPSPTTTQT

-291 STGSTGSAQRP
+291 STGPNGSAQRP

-309 AALSLGNAANTN
+309 AALSLGNFANTD
-321 TSTQQTTSSTLA
+321 TSTQQTTSNTLA
-333 ASTMQT
+333 APTMQT
-339 VATSVH
+339 MATSVH

-362 EAAARISGGNEL
+362 ETAARISGGNEL
-374 AFNMPNANAAPQ
+374 AFNLPAPQ

-412 LGQQLVQLVQRGGE
+412 LGQQLVQLIQRGGE

-441 SISLKMTENGAQ
+441 SISLKMTEHGAQ

-494 FSNQQEAFAQQNTG
+494 FSNQQEAFAQQSTG

-525 TPASGGSSIALDGRV
+525 TPVPVGSSIALDGRV

>member
-1 MNIQLLLSANQSQS
+1 MNIQLLLSANPSQG
-15 SGAPT
+15 SGASASQATEAQGFPT
-20 SQTSGAQHFSNSQFR
+20 GLFR
-35 QAMLQAADTQR
+35 QAMLQATDPQR
-46 PMDALSNATSTDG
+46 PMGALSNAPSTGG

-96 HQKLSSQSLGALSN
+96 QQKLSSQSLGALSN
-110 QQVTAEI
+110 QQVTAE
-117 TVQTPYG
+117 TT
-124 LDKHFESLGIDSN
+124 
-137 QEALAQLQMAGQS
+137 A
-150 IQSELIGHT
+150 
-159 FETLSNQ
+159 
-166 KASTG
+166 
-171 SADQTMNDLVKQLE
+171 QTMNGLVKRLE

-198 LFAQLQTAEEGTP
+198 LFAQLQTAEQGTP

-219 AAANDNTLDMSS
+219 AATDNTLDMPS

-239 RLSLVAAFTNDAG
+239 RLTLVAAFTDDAG
-252 LPSPSTTTQT
+252 LPSPTTTQT

-291 STGSTGSAQRP
+291 STGSNGSAQRP

-309 AALSLGNAANTN
+309 AALSLGNAANTD
-321 TSTQQTTSSTLA
+321 TSTQQTTSNTLA
-333 ASTMQT
+333 APTMQT
-339 VATSVH
+339 MATSVH

-351 ASALAVSGASG
+351 ANALAVSGASG
-362 EAAARISGGNEL
+362 ETAARISGGNEL
-374 AFNMPNANAAPQ
+374 AFNLPAPQ

-412 LGQQLVQLVQRGGE
+412 LGQQLVQLIQRGGE

-441 SISLKMTENGAQ
+441 SISLKMTEHGAQ

-494 FSNQQEAFAQQNTG
+494 FSNQQEAFAQQSTG

-525 TPASGGSSIALDGRV
+525 TPVPVGSSIALDGRV

>member
-1 MNIQLLLSANQSQS
+1 MNIQLLLSANPSQG
-15 SGAPT
+15 SGASASQATEAQGFPT
-20 SQTSGAQHFSNSQFR
+20 GLFR
-35 QAMLQAADTQR
+35 QAMLQATDPQR
-46 PMDALSNATSTDG
+46 PMGALSNAPSTGG

-68 LLESLGIELDESALA
+68 LLESLGIEL
-83 DLFGQ
+83 
-88 LQLATQAM
+88 
-96 HQKLSSQSLGALSN
+96 
-110 QQVTAEI
+110 
-117 TVQTPYG
+117 
-124 LDKHFESLGIDSN
+124 
-137 QEALAQLQMAGQS
+137 
-150 IQSELIGHT
+150 
-159 FETLSNQ
+159 
-166 KASTG
+166 
-171 SADQTMNDLVKQLE
+171 
-185 SLDIKLNQEEIAE
+185 NQEEIAE
-198 LFAQLQTAEEGTP
+198 LFAQLQTAEQGTP

-219 AAANDNTLDMSS
+219 AAATDNTLDMPS

-239 RLSLVAAFTNDAG
+239 RLTLVAAFTDDAG
-252 LPSPSTTTQT
+252 LPSPTTTQT

-291 STGSTGSAQRP
+291 STGPNGSAQRP

-309 AALSLGNAANTN
+309 AALSLGNAANTD
-321 TSTQQTTSSTLA
+321 TSTQQTTSNTLA
-333 ASTMQT
+333 APTMQT
-339 VATSVH
+339 MATSVH

-351 ASALAVSGASG
+351 ASALASG
-362 EAAARISGGNEL
+362 EAAARISGSNEL
-374 AFNMPNANAAPQ
+374 AFNLPNANAAPQ

-412 LGQQLVQLVQRGGE
+412 LGQQLVQLIQRGGE

-441 SISLKMTENGAQ
+441 SISLKMTEHGAQ

-494 FSNQQEAFAQQNTG
+494 FSNQQEAFAQQSTG

-525 TPASGGSSIALDGRV
+525 TPVPVGSSIALDGRV

>member
-1 MNIQLLLSANQSQS
+1 MNIQLLLSANPSQG
-15 SGAPT
+15 SGASASQATEAQGFPT
-20 SQTSGAQHFSNSQFR
+20 GLFR
-35 QAMLQAADTQR
+35 QAMLQATDAQR
-46 PMDALSNATSTDG
+46 PMGSLSNAPSTDG

-68 LLESLGIELDESALA
+68 LLESLGIEL
-83 DLFGQ
+83 
-88 LQLATQAM
+88 
-96 HQKLSSQSLGALSN
+96 
-110 QQVTAEI
+110 
-117 TVQTPYG
+117 
-124 LDKHFESLGIDSN
+124 
-137 QEALAQLQMAGQS
+137 
-150 IQSELIGHT
+150 
-159 FETLSNQ
+159 
-166 KASTG
+166 
-171 SADQTMNDLVKQLE
+171 
-185 SLDIKLNQEEIAE
+185 NQEEIAE
-198 LFAQLQTAEEGTP
+198 LFAQLQTAEQGTP

-219 AAANDNTLDMSS
+219 AAATDNTLDMPS

-239 RLSLVAAFTNDAG
+239 RLTLVAAFTDDAG
-252 LPSPSTTTQT
+252 LPSPTTTET

-291 STGSTGSAQRP
+291 STGSNGSAQRP

-309 AALSLGNAANTN
+309 AALSLGNVANTD
-321 TSTQQTTSSTLA
+321 TSTQQTTSNTLA
-333 ASTMQT
+333 APTMQT
-339 VATSVH
+339 MATSVH

-351 ASALAVSGASG
+351 ASALASG
-362 EAAARISGGNEL
+362 EAAARISGSNEL
-374 AFNMPNANAAPQ
+374 AFNLPAPQ

-412 LGQQLVQLVQRGGE
+412 LGQQLVQLIQRGGE

-441 SISLKMTENGAQ
+441 SISLKMTEHGAQ

-494 FSNQQEAFAQQNTG
+494 FSNQQEAFAQHSTG

-525 TPASGGSSIALDGRV
+525 TPVPVGSSIALDGRV

>member
-1 MNIQLLLSANQSQS
+1 MNIQLLLSANPSQG
-15 SGAPT
+15 SGASASQATEAQGFPT
-20 SQTSGAQHFSNSQFR
+20 GLFR
-35 QAMLQAADTQR
+35 QAMLQATDPQR
-46 PMDALSNATSTDG
+46 PMGALSNAPSTGG

-88 LQLATQAM
+88 LQLATQTM
-96 HQKLSSQSLGALSN
+96 QQKLSSQSLGALSN
-110 QQVTAEI
+110 QQVTAE
-117 TVQTPYG
+117 TT
-124 LDKHFESLGIDSN
+124 
-137 QEALAQLQMAGQS
+137 A
-150 IQSELIGHT
+150 
-159 FETLSNQ
+159 
-166 KASTG
+166 
-171 SADQTMNDLVKQLE
+171 QTMNGLVKQLE

-198 LFAQLQTAEEGTP
+198 LFAQLQTAEQGTP

-219 AAANDNTLDMSS
+219 AAATDNTLDMPS

-239 RLSLVAAFTNDAG
+239 RLTLVAAFTDDAG
-252 LPSPSTTTQT
+252 LPSPTTTQT

-291 STGSTGSAQRP
+291 STGSNGSAQRP

-309 AALSLGNAANTN
+309 AALSLGNAANTD
-321 TSTQQTTSSTLA
+321 TSTQQTTSNTLA
-333 ASTMQT
+333 APTMQT
-339 VATSVH
+339 MATSVH

-362 EAAARISGGNEL
+362 EAAARISGSNEL
-374 AFNMPNANAAPQ
+374 AFNLPNANAAPQ

-441 SISLKMTENGAQ
+441 SISLKMTEHGAQ

-494 FSNQQEAFAQQNTG
+494 FSNQQEAFAQHSTG

-525 TPASGGSSIALDGRV
+525 TPVPVGSSIALDGRV